1 MDLCV
6 YEEGEEKV
14 MVYVHSED
22 IILIQFL
29 YFPVK

>member
-1 MDLCV
+1 MDLRV

-22 IILIQFL
+22 IILI
-29 YFPVK
+29 